1 MKKILKTIF
10 LEKIRLTVYFW
21 VLLLLYSIAAL
32 TLPTQSFS
40 SGALALFSVNSFL
53 YGFYIAPILGS
64 QKTRVEELHKTVRNE
79 ANAMFAM
86 ALSLKT
92 LPKELRNKLQE
103 MLTEYLKVVVKEKKP
118 SGGEAEYEELITYC
132 ISYKG
137 EHKEEVLKLLDKLVA
152 NQQNRTTFSMQMH
165 SPVYANE
172 WSIMLVLFGITIGF
186 VLMVDTGDKVFFR
199 YLAALLCTGLSM
211 LVIILVKLSTLT
223 HKRAKRVWN
232 PYKKLIDSHFYRI
245 DTEL

>member
-1 MKKILKTIF
+1 MKKLLRKIF
-10 LEKIRLTVYFW
+10 LEKIRLTIYFW
-21 VLLLLYSIAAL
+21 ILLLVYSILAL
-32 TLPTQSFS
+32 TIPTQSFS

-53 YGFYIAPILGS
+53 YGFYIAPILSS

-79 ANAMFAM
+79 ANSIFAM
-86 ALSLKT
+86 ALSLKA
-92 LPKELRNKLQE
+92 LPAELRNKLQE
-103 MLTEYLKVVVKEKKP
+103 MLTKYLKAVVREKRP
-118 SGGEAEYEELITYC
+118 SGGEDEYEELITYC

-199 YLAALLCTGLSM
+199 YLAALLSTGLTM